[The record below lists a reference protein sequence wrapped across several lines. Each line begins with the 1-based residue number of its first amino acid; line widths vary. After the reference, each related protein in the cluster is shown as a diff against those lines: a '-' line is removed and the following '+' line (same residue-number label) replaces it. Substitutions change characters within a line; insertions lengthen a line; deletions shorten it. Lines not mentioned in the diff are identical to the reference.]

1 MDVPTKTLIKSFA
14 DSNIHSINEYLSVVH
29 NFAQQTVT
37 FFQNL
42 VCLWTPWVLLS
53 RLQLV
58 RNHFLVSLP
67 KKQQVDV
74 VQPSGH
80 IRWSLKHQSPAD
92 YSIYLN

>member
-1 MDVPTKTLIKSFA
+1 MCPTKTLIKSFA
-14 DSNIHSINEYLSVVH
+14 DSNIHSINEYLFVVH

-42 VCLWTPWVLLS
+42 LCLWTPWVLLS

-58 RNHFLVSLP
+58 KNHFLASLP

-74 VQPSGH
+74 VQPFGH
-80 IRWSLKHQSPAD
+80 IR
-92 YSIYLN
+92 